1 MKTIKFLLAII
12 LLSAVYSCGNKPYP
26 RLMQVADSLV
36 DIRPD
41 SALSLLMQLKGSID
55 TEPEATQMNYNIL
68 TIRAKENNFS
78 NFTSDSLVRPL
89 LDYYKN
95 DKERLPEIY
104 YYAGRVYRIIGDSPQ
119 ARMYLQKALDA
130 YKDSTNYRMLY
141 KIYHNIGLLYHLNTE
156 THFQSVPLFKR
167 ANHYA
172 ELSADS
178 TLMAYG
184 ALDVARGYQGEN
196 IDSLLHYYKK
206 ASDMARGIN
215 DTELYTYTNIECGMC
230 CFQEKVY
237 QKAYDV
243 LQTVNKDSIKSLPTY
258 YSTCTQLF
266 YETGRWDSAR
276 HYCERMLS
284 ISNQYHNKSA
294 YYTDQKNGYKM
305 MSRIADKQGETRKA
319 LEYLDTSLLYVD
331 SLIPALAMTI
341 NEKNSWRHNYHF
353 REEENQRLG
362 GVIQGQKDQIIVLSA
377 IIACILMFILS
388 ACIVYAL
395 RRELFIERQKEKLKE
410 IAEKQYRSSQ
420 EFIMMNEKRIESI
433 KEKLRNIEYQKDEM
447 KKGLQESEKELLE
460 LTNKQIKTKQK
471 IQTLSEEAFRTSQV
485 YKDFYHVAGMPHSES
500 ISDKKK
506 LTLGDWEELTRALD
520 RTYNNF
526 TERLIEFYPNI
537 STHEIRICMLLKM
550 GIPPISI
557 ADLTARSKQAINS
570 SRKKL
575 YERTHNQTG
584 TPDLWDKFIQKF

>member
-78 NFTSDSLVRPL
+78 DFTSDSLVRPL

-119 ARMYLQKALDA
+119 AQIYLQKALDA

-141 KIYHNIGLLYHLNTE
+141 KIYHNIGLIYHLEPE
-156 THFQSVPLFKR
+156 THSQSIPFFKQ

-178 TLMAYG
+178 TIMAYG

-206 ASDMARGIN
+206 ASDIAQRIN
-215 DTELYTYTNIECGMC
+215 NTKLYTYTNIECGMC
-230 CFQEKVY
+230 CFQEKEY

-243 LQTVNKDSIKSLPTY
+243 LQTVNRDSIKSLPTY

-276 HYCERMLS
+276 HYCEKMLS
-284 ISNQYHNKSA
+284 FNNQYHNKDA
-294 YYTDQKNGYKM
+294 YYNDQRNGYKM

-331 SLIPALAMTI
+331 SLLPALVMTI
-341 NEKNSWRHNYHF
+341 NEKNSWLHNYHA
-353 REEENQRLG
+353 REEENQRLD

-377 IIACILMFILS
+377 IIACIFMFILS

-395 RRELFIERQKEKLKE
+395 RRKLFIERQKEKLRE

-433 KEKLRNIEYQKDEM
+433 KEKLKNIEYQKDEM
-447 KKGLQESEKELLE
+447 EKGLQESEKELLE

>member
-1 MKTIKFLLAII
+1 MKTIKFLLAIV

-55 TEPEATQMNYNIL
+55 KEPEATQMNYNIL
-68 TIRAKENNFS
+68 IIRAKENTHTF
-78 NFTSDSLVRPL
+78 FTSDSLVIPL
-89 LDYYKN
+89 LEYYKN
-95 DKERLPEIY
+95 NKEQLPEIY
-104 YYAGRVYRIIGDSPQ
+104 YYAGIIYYTMGDSPQ
-119 ARMYLQKALDA
+119 AQDYLRKALNA
-130 YKDSTNYRMLY
+130 FKGSTNYRILY
-141 KIYHNIGLLYHLNTE
+141 KIYHFLGMICHLNHA
-156 THFQSVPLFKR
+156 THANSIPLFKQ

-172 ELSADS
+172 ELSTDS

-184 ALDVARGYQGEN
+184 LLFIARGYQGEN
-196 IDSLLHYYKK
+196 TDSMSYYYRK
-206 ASDMARGIN
+206 ASDMAQQIN
-215 DTELYTYTNIECGMC
+215 NKGLYNDINTECGMC
-230 CFQEKVY
+230 HFQERNY
-237 QKAYDV
+237 QKAYDAFQV
-243 LQTVNKDSIKSLPTY
+243 VHWDSLKHLPTY
-258 YSTCTQLF
+258 YFTRTHLF
-266 YETGRWDSAR
+266 YETAKWDSAR
-276 HYCERMLS
+276 YYCEKMLS
-284 ISNQYHNKSA
+284 TDNWYHNKDA
-294 YYTDQKNGYKM
+294 YYKDQKNGYKM
-305 MSRIADKQGETRKA
+305 MSQIADKQGKTKEA

-331 SLIPALAMTI
+331 SLLSALVMTM
-341 NEKNSWRHNYHF
+341 NSQNSWLHNYHA
-353 REEENQRLG
+353 REEENQRLD

-447 KKGLQESEKELLE
+447 EKGLQESEKELLE